1 MVRPLPQTLQ
11 LLVDEVAVSDV
22 LYGLTIDIL
31 GDIIVFQL

>member
-1 MVRPLPQTLQ
+1 MVRLLPQTLQ
-11 LLVDEVAVSDV
+11 LLVDEFAVSDV

>member
-1 MVRPLPQTLQ
+1 MVRLLPQTLQ
-11 LLVDEVAVSDV
+11 LLVDEVAVNDV